1 MTNIKKIIEELYL
14 DKKNEDFET
23 QEVLYFYLDKTNK
36 PTYFIKNHVDEL
48 RIKTTNLLRHK

>member
-14 DKKNEDFET
+14 DKKNIDFET
-23 QEVLYFYLDKTNK
+23 REVLDFYLDKTKK

-48 RIKTTNLLRHK
+48 RIKQQ